1 MLQATQFAYGH
12 MICMKCIDNNI
23 TTGCDSDLVTTS
35 KLSYTDSLCSKNND
49 DINDRTSE
57 SGSTKSESLN
67 CKDND
72 MQYKKMYGKCNILDK
87 GNVLLSSRKLCRF
100 LEKNLVCR
108 QCIRGNQNITESVLQ
123 DASVVV
129 TTHSKGFAG
138 FVNIKCRCKE
148 HHFFLE
154 PLRVGET
161 EAIDSNPS
169 EIEQIKAE
177 ESQKTYGILDYAINF
192 NAYLLMQMLGIGLS
206 GLTTIIAML
215 GIRASCG
222 DVAVWHNIRD
232 KVGEVEQNICKEV
245 LHENLEREI
254 DTTKESGEK
263 QVFSWTSG
271 SGHLLV
277 AAPVLWGC
285 IQQLVWTFFFDWCA
299 KQENFGCC
307 CVFKDML

>member
-1 MLQATQFAYGH
+1 MLPSRPKKKRHRATNLEMLQATQFAYGR
-12 MICMKCIDNNI
+12 MIRTKCNDSNI
-23 TTGCDSDLVTTS
+23 ATGCDSDSVATS
-35 KLSYTDSLCSKNND
+35 KLSYTNSLCSKTND
-49 DINDRTSE
+49 DINDTSE
-57 SGSTKSESLN
+57 SESTKSESSN
-67 CKDND
+67 CKDDD
-72 MQYKKMYGKCNILDK
+72 MQGKCNILDE

-100 LEKNLVCR
+100 LEKNLVCH
-108 QCIRGNQNITESVLQ
+108 QCIRGNQNITESVLR
-123 DASVVV
+123 DASVVI

-138 FVNIKCRCKE
+138 FVDVKCRCKE

-177 ESQKTYGILDYAINF
+177 ESQKIYGILDYAINF

-222 DVAVWHNIRD
+222 DVAAWHNIRD
-232 KVGEVEQNICKEV
+232 KVGEVEQNVCKEV

-254 DTTKESGEK
+254 DATKESGEK

-277 AAPVLWGC
+277 
-285 IQQLVWTFFFDWCA
+285 
-299 KQENFGCC
+299 
-307 CVFKDML
+307 